1 LVKRDALIK
10 GSDPYWFMI
19 IKKEIRIDKDD
30 RCGSVHPVYSVIEE
44 LGELRSGEAIM
55 VTVNDEDWVRTLK
68 SVAELRRV
76 NIIDAGQE
84 RGYWRFIITRFSDE
98 QKAS

>member
-1 LVKRDALIK
+1 
-10 GSDPYWFMI
+10 MM

-44 LGELRSGEAIM
+44 LGELGSGEAIL

-76 NIIDAGQE
+76 KIIDAGQE
-84 RGYWRFIITRFSDE
+84 RGYWRFIITRFADGRE
-98 QKAS
+98 AS